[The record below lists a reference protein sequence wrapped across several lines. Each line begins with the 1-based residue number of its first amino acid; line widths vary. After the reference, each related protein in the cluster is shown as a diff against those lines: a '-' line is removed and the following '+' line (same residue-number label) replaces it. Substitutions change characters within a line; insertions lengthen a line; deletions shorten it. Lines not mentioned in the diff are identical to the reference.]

1 MCYSYRYIAKIV
13 IESKTPLSLASGE
26 CGITVDSEI
35 LVDYNGYPFI
45 PGTSITGVLRHCCDR
60 ELINH
65 KEEIKDIFGYADNQI
80 GKGSRIKVSS
90 AYFIGKN
97 GKVGERILPVG
108 EIDNAFQKFPE
119 RQHVRNTDRGV
130 SDEEN
135 HGKFDQQ
142 IALKGSRFVF
152 ELELL
157 GRENEE
163 NIFRQIVSCL
173 SFPEFRLG
181 GGTRNGFGEVEV
193 NGLSIDSYNLQSKNG
208 LMSYVNRSKSLN
220 EYPLEITESAFTT
233 RKEDVIKY
241 ELKVQPEDFFIFSS
255 GVGSL
260 ESDMNQIE
268 EYVIEWNG
276 NTPTLG
282 KKKILIPASSV
293 KGAVAHRVAYHYNR
307 RKERFVDDPNV
318 TKDDVIGA
326 NNEAVKWLF
335 GYSTKE
341 DDKTVSK
348 RGKIVFSD
356 VYFGSN
362 LSETNNPNE
371 SKEKLSHI
379 NIDRFTGGVI
389 GGALYNEVVANI
401 DTEFNFS
408 ITLVPDRKEKEKE
421 REEDEHE
428 LKIIMDSLEDAL
440 RDVKTGMLPLGGGV
454 NRGHGCFTGRLFKN
468 GEEI

>member
-45 PGTSITGVLRHCCDR
+45 PGTSITGVLRHCFDK
-60 ELINH
+60 ELNSN
-65 KEEIKDIFGYADNQI
+65 KEEIEDIFGFAEGPE

-97 GKVGERILPVG
+97 GKIGERILPAG
-108 EIDNAFQKFPE
+108 EIEKAFQQFPD
-119 RQHVRNTDRGV
+119 RQHVRINDRGV
-130 SDEEN
+130 SDEDKR
-135 HGKFDQQ
+135 GKFDQQ

-152 ELELL
+152 ELEFE
-157 GRENEE
+157 GKEDEE
-163 NIFRQIVSCL
+163 DIFRQIVSCL
-173 SFPEFRLG
+173 FLPEFRLG
-181 GGTRNGFGEVEV
+181 GGTRNGFGEIEV
-193 NGLSIDSYNLQSKNG
+193 KGLTVDSYDLQTREG
-208 LMSYVNRSKSLN
+208 LMKYINRNKSLCV
-220 EYPLEITESAFTT
+220 YPQSIPEEITFTDT
-233 RKEDVIKY
+233 KSIIKY
-241 ELKVQPEDFFIFSS
+241 ELKLRPDDFFIFSS

-268 EYVIEWNG
+268 ENVIEWNE
-276 NTPTLG
+276 NKPVLG
-282 KKKILIPASSV
+282 KKKILIPASSL
-293 KGAVAHRVAYHYNR
+293 KGAIAHRVAFHYNK
-307 RKERFVDDPNV
+307 RKERFVDYPNV

-326 NNEAVKWLF
+326 NNEAVMWLF

-341 DDKTVSK
+341 NDKTVSK

-356 VYFGSN
+356 VYYGSN

-389 GGALYNEVVANI
+389 GGALFNEVVANI
-401 DTEFNFS
+401 DEEFNFS
-408 ITLVPDRKEKEKE
+408 ITLVSERKDNEKEKE
-421 REEDEHE
+421 EDKQAIG
-428 LKIIMDSLEDAL
+428 LIDSLEDAL